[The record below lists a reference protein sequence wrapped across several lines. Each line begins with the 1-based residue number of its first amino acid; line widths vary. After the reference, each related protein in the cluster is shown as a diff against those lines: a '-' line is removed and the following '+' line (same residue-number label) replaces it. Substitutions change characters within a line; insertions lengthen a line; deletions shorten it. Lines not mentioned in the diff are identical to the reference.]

1 MKKVNFRQAMWLI
14 GSLLILIGVAWIFNA
29 GTAAAMGVVK
39 ATVIAGAAQTSVG
52 AVTTPIIEA
61 ASSNL
66 LLDDIETAIIKMQPD
81 SNPLDTIMRELKNN
95 QPAGAWETRYYA
107 VGTRGVEDTITTS
120 ETNGAA
126 GAADTIKYFIVSNI
140 DLWNVDDL
148 VLVNTHAS
156 GVSGEP
162 GELVCYITS
171 ISEADRAASKINCLA
186 LNSGTTAGVN
196 TGKMPRILNG
206 TKITNIGCSKHELD
220 AKTEGVSIFPTD
232 EYNYIQIHMAMVE
245 ASMYMKLLN
254 KEVKWELN
262 DMAAINLYN
271 YRQKCELTSLFGT
284 RKKLVH
290 GNKQRYFSA
299 GITRYIT
306 NKTEIPSGGM
316 DNAWFNTLAKNV
328 FSGNDGSPT
337 RVYFASPNHMEDLMN
352 VPDVQKQLAANQSE
366 VVMGVKF
373 KRIETAFGD
382 LLLKMHKG
390 FSYVPTWAER
400 GLILDVNY
408 LAKRVLKPLE
418 TRNLDL
424 ISSGVSNS
432 ETVLLSEA
440 FCVATHYPDV
450 HMAIIPNGA
459 TL

>member
-1 MKKVNFRQAMWLI
+1 MKKVNFQKAMWLI
-14 GSLLILIGVAWIFNA
+14 GSLLLLVGITFAFNA
-29 GTAAAMGVVK
+29 I
-39 ATVIAGAAQTSVG
+39 ATVTAGVLQASVIAAAAQTG
-52 AVTTPIIEA
+52 TGPVTTDVIAA

-66 LLDDIETAIIKMQPD
+66 LLDDIESAIIKMQPD
-81 SNPLDTIMRELKNN
+81 ANPLDTIMRELKNN

-120 ETNGAA
+120 ETNGGA
-126 GAADTIKYFIVSNI
+126 GAADTPKYFIVSNI
-140 DLWNVDDL
+140 DLWNVDD
-148 VLVNTHAS
+148 VLLINGKRS

-162 GELVCYITS
+162 GELAAYVTS
-171 ISEADRAASKINCLA
+171 IDRDNSKITCLA
-186 LNSGTTAGVN
+186 LNSGTSAGST
-196 TGKMPRILNG
+196 TGKMPQVANG

-220 AKTEGVSIFPTD
+220 AKTDGVSIFPTD

-284 RKKLVH
+284 RKKLTYSS
-290 GNKQRYFSA
+290 KQRYFSA

-352 VPDVQKQLAANQSE
+352 VPDVQKQLAARESE

-450 HMAIIPNGA
+450 HMAIVPNGA
-459 TL
+459 DL